1 MNQFDNMDII
11 KSSTV
16 SSTSSS
22 NQKSIENSYGR
33 ININERFGTPVQNLT
48 ITDIFEQ
55 QYNLQIPKSTKVVMN
70 LLLRSFSDDEE
81 GLRNLMYFL
90 GADQETDQDIASDF
104 FSFVQE
110 SEIDLNELLQYNDSL
125 TQMYMCSLFG
135 IIFSW
140 LRIVNDE
147 FLTEYHNK
155 LNFVVNQPV
164 LVSLF
169 RCQCGGSIFPAKGC
183 YVDGVCTE
191 CNCQFELKDHS
202 GRQYTNERQLLNQ
215 HIPGGSVNAHKFNE
229 LQNQRPWLLLF
240 IRKPNSKFKRLL
252 KIPPNCYEVNYDETF
267 NSKKEYNSTFVRVH
281 TFDELMIEEPIDE
294 TIQFLMN
301 SFQTR
306 GNNPCLK
313 KKIRKDTP
321 SSVCLK
327 TILNNLLDR
336 LLIILQRQDRNET
349 LQRVILEKKQ
359 KYCQLKSVIQGIITC
374 MTNSEYK

>member
-11 KSSTV
+11 ESSTI

-55 QYNLQIPKSTKVVMN
+55 QYNLQIPNSTKVVMN
-70 LLLRSFSDDEE
+70 LLLRSFTDDEE

-104 FSFVQE
+104 FSFVQK

-147 FLTEYHNK
+147 YLTEYHNK

-169 RCQCGGSIFPAKGC
+169 RC
-183 YVDGVCTE
+183 
-191 CNCQFELKDHS
+191 
-202 GRQYTNERQLLNQ
+202 
-215 HIPGGSVNAHKFNE
+215 
-229 LQNQRPWLLLF
+229 
-240 IRKPNSKFKRLL
+240 
-252 KIPPNCYEVNYDETF
+252 
-267 NSKKEYNSTFVRVH
+267 
-281 TFDELMIEEPIDE
+281 
-294 TIQFLMN
+294 
-301 SFQTR
+301 
-306 GNNPCLK
+306 
-313 KKIRKDTP
+313 
-321 SSVCLK
+321 
-327 TILNNLLDR
+327 
-336 LLIILQRQDRNET
+336 
-349 LQRVILEKKQ
+349 
-359 KYCQLKSVIQGIITC
+359 
-374 MTNSEYK
+374 